1 MAESGPS
8 NLNQT
13 IVNSRCVLFV
23 GAGASAP
30 LEMLP
35 TAPFLKL
42 LETELLKSM
51 VDSEKLMPQTTSV
64 NLDNWI
70 KDFFNQAGRYH
81 ESKTPDSEMVL
92 DYLEHLTESCEEL
105 KSLPQLFAELAG
117 YAGSPNLH
125 GDWSAVFSRVKG
137 YIQEIIVKHYSS
149 VKGRKALDLYEP
161 LLNLIGAETKAIP
174 IFITNYD
181 WAFERLAQEAKQE
194 IHLVDGFETDSM
206 GSYWERGVFD
216 GFALPNAKTI
226 SLVLFKLHG
235 STSWFREQ
243 NNPDSIRKSPNPVME
258 SAVLIY
264 PTTQIKQQT
273 TIDEPFKT
281 GYEYLQKCL
290 NHAELCVVI
299 GFSFRDEAIK
309 QVFGG
314 ALETNHNLK
323 LAIVDPTL
331 HIKEPRFEKLL
342 GDLRL
347 KSDDW
352 GGKLHVIKAHFGHDK
367 AKSEIET
374 RIRNRSEWDTLNPYV
389 TE

>member
-125 GDWSAVFSRVKG
+125 GDWSAVFSRAKG

-149 VKGRKALDLYEP
+149 VKGRKALDLSSGP
-161 LLNLIGAETKAIP
+161 HHQDSG
-174 IFITNYD
+174 
-181 WAFERLAQEAKQE
+181 EAKIRE
-194 IHLVDGFETDSM
+194 STAGVSRKPSSDGKARGSSSKHLCGLTA
-206 GSYWERGVFD
+206 W
-216 GFALPNAKTI
+216 NT
-226 SLVLFKLHG
+226 
-235 STSWFREQ
+235 
-243 NNPDSIRKSPNPVME
+243 
-258 SAVLIY
+258 
-264 PTTQIKQQT
+264 
-273 TIDEPFKT
+273 
-281 GYEYLQKCL
+281 
-290 NHAELCVVI
+290 
-299 GFSFRDEAIK
+299 
-309 QVFGG
+309 
-314 ALETNHNLK
+314 
-323 LAIVDPTL
+323 
-331 HIKEPRFEKLL
+331 
-342 GDLRL
+342 
-347 KSDDW
+347 
-352 GGKLHVIKAHFGHDK
+352 
-367 AKSEIET
+367 
-374 RIRNRSEWDTLNPYV
+374 
-389 TE
+389 